1 MGCRLNG
8 CVTFKGDA
16 SRGYAVTCA
25 TFQSEVSQ
33 GYASDAGQ
41 GLRHHLPPGGGAGD
55 ATQPPL
61 AEGGDAASAAPPLD
75 FGIGLSQRTSEIETS
90 REGHGRMP
98 ITPAER

>member
-16 SRGYAVTCA
+16 SQGYAVTCA

-41 GLRHHLPPGGGAGD
+41 GLRHHLPPAGGAGD
-55 ATQPPL
+55 ATHPPL
-61 AEGGDAASAAPPLD
+61 A
-75 FGIGLSQRTSEIETS
+75 
-90 REGHGRMP
+90 
-98 ITPAER
+98 